1 MLSTYHERPDF
12 QEVTSQRES
21 RKQNPVVSLKP
32 NVVVDYNKYMCGV
45 DKQDQKLSSFPVM
58 LAINTAYSPL
68 DFWSTIPVCSQ
79 ETNNTHQFTFGG
91 RINRGS
97 DVYATAAQRYL
108 AT

>member
-58 LAINTAYSPL
+58 RRSAK
-68 DFWSTIPVCSQ
+68 
-79 ETNNTHQFTFGG
+79 G
-91 RINRGS
+91 
-97 DVYATAAQRYL
+97 
-108 AT
+108 